1 MTHVEVAGTRSSDRR
16 HWPRVRLTVPVE
28 VSLGAWGK
36 GGAAPPFMAQSS
48 DLSPGGLY
56 LTTRDSGAFAPGE
69 MLTVSIAI
77 PWEYRQRFPFSR
89 LMGPCRVVRVDQMAT
104 EQGAAHGVALAFC
117 GTGAVTLLGTA
128 LIPR

>member
-1 MTHVEVAGTRSSDRR
+1 MTHVEVAGTRPSDRR
-16 HWPRVRLTVPVE
+16 HWPRVRLAVPVE
-28 VSLGAWGK
+28 VSPGA
-36 GGAAPPFMAQSS
+36 GGRGEAAPQFMAQSS

-77 PWEYRQRFPFSR
+77 PWEFRQRFPFSR
-89 LMGPCRVVRVDQMAT
+89 LMGPCRVVRVDEVTTESGAT
-104 EQGAAHGVALAFC
+104 RGVALAFC
-117 GTGAVTLLGTA
+117 GTDAVTFLGTV